1 MTFEQTSFRDRLLAA
16 DGAPSERQALIE
28 QEIKAM
34 FVRKLSAPYR
44 ALMVVLSVFS
54 LVMAGVCGYLAVTEA
69 KLPLLARVGLGVGVL
84 FGLAW
89 FVMLVSVLRQGAM
102 DMRTHG
108 RWMAVMVW
116 VFTVLMAVFFQV
128 LGMTV
133 PDRMLGLAMMANG
146 LVFLIGAA
154 VYWLSFLIGQSQL
167 NTREKL
173 LQLELRLAEMAARS
187 GAALDSATGPNPRIG

>member
-1 MTFEQTSFRDRLLAA
+1 
-16 DGAPSERQALIE
+16 
-28 QEIKAM
+28 M

-44 ALMVVLSVFS
+44 AVLVVVSVVS
-54 LVMAGVCGYLAVTEA
+54 LVSAGICGYLAVTEA

-89 FVMLVSVLRQGAM
+89 FVTAVSVLRQGAI

-116 VFTVLMAVFFQV
+116 VFTVLMVVFFHV
-128 LGMTV
+128 LGMSV

-146 LVFLIGAA
+146 LMFLIGAA

-167 NTREKL
+167 ATREQL
-173 LQLELRLAEMAARS
+173 LQLELRLAELAAGS
-187 GAALDSATGPNPRIG
+187 GAASGSATGASRPIR

>member
-1 MTFEQTSFRDRLLAA
+1 
-16 DGAPSERQALIE
+16 
-28 QEIKAM
+28 M
-34 FVRKLSAPYR
+34 FVRKLTAPHR
-44 ALMVVLSVFS
+44 AVMGVVSVFS
-54 LVMAGVCGYLAVTEA
+54 LAMAGLCGYLAVTETG
-69 KLPLLARVGLGVGVL
+69 LPLLARVGLGVGVL

-89 FVMLVSVLRQGAM
+89 CVTAVSVLRQGAM

-116 VFTVLMAVFFQV
+116 VFTILMVMFFQI

-167 NTREKL
+167 NTREQL
-173 LQLELRLAEMAARS
+173 LQLELRLAEMAAGS
-187 GAALDSATGPNPRIG
+187 GAASGSATGASRPIG

>member
-28 QEIKAM
+28 LEIKAM
-34 FVRKLSAPYR
+34 FVRKLTAPHR
-44 ALMVVLSVFS
+44 AVMGVVSVFS
-54 LVMAGVCGYLAVTEA
+54 LAMAGLCGYLAVTEA
-69 KLPLLARVGLGVGVL
+69 RLPLLARVGLGVGVL

-89 FVMLVSVLRQGAM
+89 CATAVSVLRQGAL

-116 VFTVLMAVFFQV
+116 VFTILMVMFFQI

-167 NTREKL
+167 ATREKL
-173 LQLELRLAEMAARS
+173 LQLELRLAELAS
-187 GAALDSATGPNPRIG
+187 GAGASRPIS